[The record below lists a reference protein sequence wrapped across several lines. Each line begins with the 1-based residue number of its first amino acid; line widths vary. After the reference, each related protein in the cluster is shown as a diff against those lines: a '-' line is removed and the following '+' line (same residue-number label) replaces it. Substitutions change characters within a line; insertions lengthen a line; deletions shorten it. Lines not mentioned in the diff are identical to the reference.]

1 MIEFHLGAQEDYY
14 MPYLFAIIGLL
25 VVLNFYMLFRRSR
38 KGRNVGKD
46 ATAERIATAK
56 HHDDLVRRLDREQ
69 EEAARHVEL
78 RNKTLEMYEQARR
91 QGEANE
97 QDEE

>member
-1 MIEFHLGAQEDYY
+1 
-14 MPYLFAIIGLL
+14 MPYIFIVVAIII
-25 VVLNFYMLFRRSR
+25 VANFYMLFRRNR
-38 KGRNVGKD
+38 KSRNVGKD
-46 ATAERIATAK
+46 ATAQRIAIVK
-56 HHDDLVRRLDREQ
+56 SHDDLVRRLDHEQ